1 MTEAYNLDCMTA
13 MKAMPDNAYDLAIV
27 DPPYGIG
34 CMSMNYTRS
43 GAVRVLSRNSKNVAT
58 RRDYRHNADWDIK
71 PGPEYFAELFRVS
84 RNQIVWGGNY
94 FSDMLPPSKSF
105 LVWDK
110 RCADQMR
117 NDFADCEYAWMSEG
131 MGVARIY
138 RYLWNGM
145 LQGDMKRK
153 QDRIHPTEKPIALY
167 KWILQ
172 NYAKPGYKILDTH
185 LGSGASRIAAWEM
198 GYDFTGYEIDREYFE
213 AQEKRFKAYTAQ
225 LNMFVEYGLTEGGA
239 SNE

>member
-13 MKAMPDNAYDLAIV
+13 MKAMSDNAYDLAIV

-43 GAVRVLSRNSKNVAT
+43 GAVRELSRKSKNVAA
-58 RRDYRHNADWDIK
+58 RRDYRHFADWDIK

-84 RNQIVWGGNY
+84 RKQIIWGGNY

-110 RCADQMR
+110 RVQDSMR

-153 QDRIHPTEKPIALY
+153 QERIHPTEKPIALY

-198 GYDFTGYEIDREYFE
+198 GYEFTGYEIDREYFE